1 MSTTHK
7 SNRRERVQPSNKL
20 ITLIGREHEKLWKK
34 RMNLVI
40 QALSED
46 HEDPAEFSRTLTAT
60 YQDEVEKEVHRRM
73 QEFCKK
79 LNEEL
84 KISRSVLN
92 KYMPNPCNLCMG
104 HNKLGN
110 PCNNKALPQYGK
122 YCFIHREMAPH
133 PTTSI
138 DQSSTLGGL
147 PGTSAFIREMSSS
160 RDLNILDIDT

>member
-1 MSTTHK
+1 MVNTHK
-7 SNRRERVQPSNKL
+7 SNRRDRVQPSNKL

-46 HEDPAEFSRTLTAT
+46 NEDPAEFSKTLTST
-60 YQDEVEKEVHRRM
+60 YQDEVEKEVHHRM

-84 KISRSVLN
+84 QIPRTVLN
-92 KYMPNPCNLCMG
+92 KYMPNPHNLCMG
-104 HNKLGN
+104 YNKLGN
-110 PCNNKALPQYGK
+110 PCNNKALHQYGN

-133 PTTSI
+133 PTTNI
-138 DQSSTLGGL
+138 DQSATTGGL
-147 PGTSAFIREMSSS
+147 PGTSAFAREMSSS
-160 RDLNILDIDT
+160 ELVIKE

>member
-1 MSTTHK
+1 MGTTHK

-73 QEFCKK
+73 QEFCK
-79 LNEEL
+79 N
-84 KISRSVLN
+84 
-92 KYMPNPCNLCMG
+92 
-104 HNKLGN
+104 
-110 PCNNKALPQYGK
+110 
-122 YCFIHREMAPH
+122 
-133 PTTSI
+133 
-138 DQSSTLGGL
+138 
-147 PGTSAFIREMSSS
+147 
-160 RDLNILDIDT
+160 